1 MRVIPNTDLIP
12 PVSIYSKSMKKSA
25 GRKSGREEI
34 FFFLEAN
41 HYNPPPSPQLVPAY
55 GQNSDTL

>member
-1 MRVIPNTDLIP
+1 MRVIPNIAMIP

-41 HYNPPPSPQLVPAY
+41 RYNPPPQLVSAY